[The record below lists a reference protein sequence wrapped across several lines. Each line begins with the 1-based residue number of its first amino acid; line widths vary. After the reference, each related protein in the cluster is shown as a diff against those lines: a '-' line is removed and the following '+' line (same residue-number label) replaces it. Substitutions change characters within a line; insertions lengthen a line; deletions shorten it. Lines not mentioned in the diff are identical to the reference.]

1 MVRKHLLLSTA
12 LPFVLAM
19 GVGPSLAI
27 SQLHFVPPQHSF
39 ILKVQMSLDE
49 ASERLR
55 LAQIALDEAT
65 ANGGDVEAAQTE
77 LNAAQASFDEAI
89 ANQPPAVEPEPAPE
103 PTPEP
108 APAVEQTPEPEPVP
122 ELAPAV
128 EPEPAPEQAP
138 EPVLEEPAPAV
149 EPTPEPAPE
158 PTPEPTPEP
167 APAVEPTP
175 EPAPAVEPTPEPA
188 PAVEPTPEP
197 APEPTPEPAPEP
209 QVEPVPEPQV
219 EPTPEPAPAVE
230 PTPEPAPESTPE
242 SAIEVPAEPSTP
254 ETIVTPDVVLPVEN
268 GAPVLDSAKE
278 PDAPAVE
285 GQIAPEVIAPTE
297 PPAPPPVS
305 DVEAQAATAAI
316 IAPDIQAETG
326 QRIAELPVVIAPPV
340 QQEINIVQVIDN
352 RTIINVNNTLV
363 IQNNDSDRLQA
374 SADEVYYDRLPRGRS
389 REVIVRPSGVQIIT
403 IRNRYGDIIQRTR
416 VMPNGDEYVLA
427 YAPEYDSEV
436 YVEWIDPGLSLPALV
451 LTIPIREYILVASNA
466 RQTDFLSFLEEP
478 PVERVERLYSVNE
491 VKRSARVRDKVRR
504 IDMDSLSFDF
514 GKATIQESQIEK
526 LSNVADAMVE
536 ILKKNP
542 GETFLIEGHTDAV
555 GKDQANLV
563 LSDRRAETVAVAL
576 TDVFGIPAENLTTQG
591 YGERYLKVRT
601 QKPEAQNRRV
611 TIRRITALVAPVAR
625 N

>member
-1 MVRKHLLLSTA
+1 MIRKHLLLSTA
-12 LPFVLAM
+12 LPFFLVIGGAQSFALPPLQAK
-19 GVGPSLAI
+19 V
-27 SQLHFVPPQHSF
+27 PQHGMV
-39 ILKVQMSLDE
+39 LNVQMSVEDAE
-49 ASERLR
+49 TRLR

-65 ANGGDVEAAQTE
+65 ANGGDVA
-77 LNAAQASFDEAI
+77 AAQAELNNAQAEFEA
-89 ANQPPAVEPEPAPE
+89 AKAAQQPAAEPAPE

-108 APAVEQTPEPEPVP
+108 APAVE
-122 ELAPAV
+122 
-128 EPEPAPEQAP
+128 PEPAP
-138 EPVLEEPAPAV
+138 APAV
-149 EPTPEPAPE
+149 
-158 PTPEPTPEP
+158 EPTPEP

-197 APEPTPEPAPEP
+197 APAAEPTPEPAPA
-209 QVEPVPEPQV
+209 VEPTPEPEPAQAVEPTPEPTPEPAPAV

-230 PTPEPAPESTPE
+230 PTPEPAPAVE
-242 SAIEVPAEPSTP
+242 PAAEAAPSTQ

-278 PDAPAVE
+278 PEVPAAEGTVAPVVA
-285 GQIAPEVIAPTE
+285 APTE
-297 PPAPPPVS
+297 PAAPPPVS

-316 IAPDIQAETG
+316 VAPDIQAESG
-326 QRIAELPVVIAPPV
+326 QRVEALPVIIAPPP
-340 QQEINIVQVIDN
+340 QPQINVIQVIDN
-352 RTIINVNNTLV
+352 RTIININNTLI
-363 IQNNDSDRLQA
+363 IQNNDSDRLQER
-374 SADEVYYDRLPRGRS
+374 ADEVYYDELPRGRS
-389 REVIVRPSGVQIIT
+389 RETIVRPNGVQIIT
-403 IRNRYGDIIQRTR
+403 VRNRYGDIIQRTR
-416 VMPNGDEYVLA
+416 VMPDGREYVLA

-436 YVEWIDPGLSLPALV
+436 YVDWIDPGVSLPPLV
-451 LTIPIREYILVASNA
+451 LTIPIREYILVASSA

-504 IDMDSLSFDF
+504 IDMDSLAFDF
-514 GKATIQESQIEK
+514 GKATIPEAQVEK
-526 LSNVADAMVE
+526 LANVADAMVE

-563 LSDRRAETVAVAL
+563 LSDRRAESVAVAL

>member
-1 MVRKHLLLSTA
+1 MIRKHLLLSTA
-12 LPFVLAM
+12 LPFMLAL
-19 GVGPSLAI
+19 GVVPSLAL
-27 SQLHFVPPQHSF
+27 SPLQVDAPRHSL
-39 ILKVQMSLDE
+39 ILNVQMSVDD
-49 ASERLR
+49 AAERLR
-55 LAQIALDEAT
+55 IAQIALDEAT
-65 ANGGDVEAAQTE
+65 ANGGDVDAARAD
-77 LNAAQASFDEAI
+77 LNAAQAAFDEAK
-89 ANQPPAVEPEPAPE
+89 AAA
-103 PTPEP
+103 
-108 APAVEQTPEPEPVP
+108 
-122 ELAPAV
+122 
-128 EPEPAPEQAP
+128 
-138 EPVLEEPAPAV
+138 EPAPAV
-149 EPTPEPAPE
+149 EPTPEPAPQPEVVPEPEPVAPAVE
-158 PTPEPTPEP
+158 PTPEPVAPAVEPTPEPAPAVEPAPESAPAVEPTPEP

-197 APEPTPEPAPEP
+197 APA
-209 QVEPVPEPQV
+209 VEPVPEPAAPAV

-230 PTPEPAPESTPE
+230 PTPEPAPAVEPTPE
-242 SAIEVPAEPSTP
+242 PAPAPAAEVPAEPSTQ

-278 PDAPAVE
+278 PEAPAVE
-285 GQIAPEVIAPTE
+285 GQAAPVVVAPTE

-305 DVEAQAATAAI
+305 DVEAQAATAAVV
-316 IAPDIQAETG
+316 APDIQVEQG
-326 QRIAELPVVIAPPV
+326 QRVAAPPMIV
-340 QQEINIVQVIDN
+340 APPLQPDINVIQVIDN
-352 RTIINVNNTLV
+352 RTIININNTLI

-374 SADEVYYDRLPRGRS
+374 RADEVYYDRLPRGRS

-403 IRNRYGDIIQRTR
+403 VRNRYGDIIQRTR

-436 YVEWIDPGLSLPALV
+436 YVDFIDPGISLPPLV

-504 IDMDSLSFDF
+504 IDMDSLTFDF
-514 GKATIQESQIEK
+514 GKATIPEAQVEK

-563 LSDRRAETVAVAL
+563 LSDRRAESVAVAL

-625 N
+625 K

>member
-1 MVRKHLLLSTA
+1 MIRKHLLLSTA
-12 LPFVLAM
+12 LPFMLAL
-19 GVGPSLAI
+19 GVVPSLA
-27 SQLHFVPPQHSF
+27 LPPLQVDAPRHSL
-39 ILKVQMSLDE
+39 ILNVQMSVDD
-49 ASERLR
+49 AAERLR
-55 LAQIALDEAT
+55 IAQIALDEAT
-65 ANGGDVEAAQTE
+65 ANGGDVDAARAD
-77 LNAAQASFDEAI
+77 LNAAQAAFDEAK
-89 ANQPPAVEPEPAPE
+89 AAA
-103 PTPEP
+103 
-108 APAVEQTPEPEPVP
+108 
-122 ELAPAV
+122 
-128 EPEPAPEQAP
+128 
-138 EPVLEEPAPAV
+138 EPAPAV
-149 EPTPEPAPE
+149 EPTPEPAPQPEVVPEPEPAPAVE
-158 PTPEPTPEP
+158 PTPEPVAPAVEPTPEP
-167 APAVEPTP
+167 VAPAVEPTPEPAPAVEPTPEPVAPAVEPTP

-188 PAVEPTPEP
+188 
-197 APEPTPEPAPEP
+197 
-209 QVEPVPEPQV
+209 
-219 EPTPEPAPAVE
+219 APAVE
-230 PTPEPAPESTPE
+230 PTPEPAPAPAAE
-242 SAIEVPAEPSTP
+242 APAEPSTQ

-278 PDAPAVE
+278 PEAPAVE
-285 GQIAPEVIAPTE
+285 GQAAPVVVAPTE

-305 DVEAQAATAAI
+305 DVEAQAATAAVV
-316 IAPDIQAETG
+316 APDIQVEQG
-326 QRIAELPVVIAPPV
+326 QRVAAPPMIV
-340 QQEINIVQVIDN
+340 APPLQPDINVIQVIDN
-352 RTIINVNNTLV
+352 RTIININNTLI

-374 SADEVYYDRLPRGRS
+374 RADEVYYDRLPRGRS

-403 IRNRYGDIIQRTR
+403 VRNRYGDIIQRTR

-436 YVEWIDPGLSLPALV
+436 YVDFIDPGISLPPLV

-466 RQTDFLSFLEEP
+466 RETDFLSFLEEP

-504 IDMDSLSFDF
+504 IDMDSLTFDF
-514 GKATIQESQIEK
+514 GKATIPEAQVEK
-526 LSNVADAMVE
+526 LANVADAMVE

-563 LSDRRAETVAVAL
+563 LSDRRAESVAVAL

-625 N
+625 K